1 MPSMWHIVLSLKVVF
16 HVSFDS
22 TDLPELTTMHFGHD
36 AFQCKDDA
44 LTTLIMRS
52 AEMNVN

>member
-1 MPSMWHIVLSLKVVF
+1 MPSMWHLVLSLKVVF
-16 HVSFDS
+16 HVSFES

-44 LTTLIMRS
+44 STTLIMKGD
-52 AEMNVN
+52 EMNVN